1 MDASETRE
9 GTVFKWDDARGFGY
23 IAPAD
28 GGHHVFAHIQAW
40 PRGAGRPKL
49 GDVVTFETELAPDGR
64 VRASSVCSPF
74 EVIRRESSGVATGT
88 KATISLAGFIG
99 LYLAIGL
106 HWPVSP
112 WIAVFYAVVSL
123 ITFLVYAHDK
133 VAARAGR
140 WRTKESTLHLLAF
153 AGGWPGAI
161 LAQLLLHHKNRKASF
176 QAVFW
181 ATVVANAGAFV
192 LVSSPRF
199 TAVLAKLVESLA
211 ASLA

>member
-64 VRASSVCSPF
+64 TRASSVRSPF
-74 EVIRRESSGVATGT
+74 EVVRRESSGAATGT

-99 LYLAIGL
+99 LYLAVGL
-106 HWPVSP
+106 RWPVSP

-123 ITFLVYAHDK
+123 ITFLIYAHDK

-140 WRTKESTLHLLAF
+140 WRTRESTLHLLAL

-181 ATVVANAGAFV
+181 VTVVANAGAFV

-199 TAVLAKLVESLA
+199 SAVLAKLVESLA
-211 ASLA
+211 ASQT

>member
-1 MDASETRE
+1 MGARKTRE
-9 GTVFKWDDARGFGY
+9 GTVSKWDDARGFGY

-28 GGHHVFAHIQAW
+28 GGRHVFAHIRAW

-64 VRASSVCSPF
+64 TRASSVRRPY
-74 EVIRRESSGVATGT
+74 EVIRRESSGAATGT
-88 KATISLAGFIG
+88 KATISLVGFIG

-106 HWPVSP
+106 RWPVSP
-112 WIAVFYAVVSL
+112 WFAVFYTVVSL
-123 ITFLVYAHDK
+123 ITFLVYARDK
-133 VAARAGR
+133 VAARTGR
-140 WRTKESTLHLLAF
+140 WRTKESTLHLLAL
-153 AGGWPGAI
+153 AGGWPGAV

-181 ATVVANAGAFV
+181 VTVVANAGAFV

-199 TAVLAKLVESLA
+199 VAACAKLIESLG
-211 ASLA
+211 ASQA